1 MFRVY
6 KSIKVHRK
14 QIAKLL
20 SHPLFVVIFSCLCL
34 LSLISLRE
42 SSKKALISKESIQK
56 LEKNTELMEKEL
68 AKEKN
73 KFENKREGIVLEKIV
88 RSELLQQKEG
98 EIILQIPDEENSND
112 HINDNSTIENNQPL
126 KEWWK
131 LLFFSI

>member
-1 MFRVY
+1 MH
-6 KSIKVHRK
+6 KK
-14 QIAKLL
+14 QIEKLL
-20 SHPLFVVIFSCLCL
+20 SHPLFIVIFSSLCL
-34 LSLISLRE
+34 LSVISLRE

-73 KFENKREGIVLEKIV
+73 KFEDKQEEIVLEKII
-88 RSELLQQKEG
+88 RNELLQQKEG
-98 EIILQIPDEENSND
+98 EIILQIPDEESS
-112 HINDNSTIENNQPL
+112 DNHVNGEIVIENNKPL